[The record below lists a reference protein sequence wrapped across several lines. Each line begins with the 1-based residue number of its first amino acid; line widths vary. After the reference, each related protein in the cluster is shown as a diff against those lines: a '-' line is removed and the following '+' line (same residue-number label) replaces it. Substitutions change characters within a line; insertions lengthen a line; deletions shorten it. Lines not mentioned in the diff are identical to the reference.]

1 LGFAALNPTYENLF
15 GISNQSGGD
24 TMELTGAML
33 MAAPREKVWQAL
45 NDPNVLVHC
54 IPGCEEVQQVSPVE
68 THTRVL
74 LKMGPVRARFV
85 GKIMMSD
92 VRPAEGCTLDFQ
104 GSGGAAGFARGT
116 SVVTLASEGEGTRLL
131 YSASASVGGKLGQI
145 GGRMIDASAKQMAD
159 QFFSALQAQLAGTP
173 VVEAVQAAPP
183 PDPDLPAEV
192 AEAPQIAPP
201 HQHRPVT
208 ATRIAAP
215 ASAPLMA
222 EGVRALWFCLG
233 ALSTGFGVWLA
244 SQLVH

>member
-1 LGFAALNPTYENLF
+1 
-15 GISNQSGGD
+15 
-24 TMELTGAML
+24 MELTGAML

-54 IPGCEEVQQVSPVE
+54 IPGCEEVQQVSPTE

-85 GKIMMSD
+85 GKILMSD
-92 VRPAEGCTLDFQ
+92 IRPAEGCTLDFQ

-116 SVVTLASEGEGTRLL
+116 SVVTLASEGEGTRLQ
-131 YSASASVGGKLGQI
+131 YSATASVGGKLGQI
-145 GGRMIDASAKQMAD
+145 GGRMIDASAKQMAE

-173 VVEAVQAAPP
+173 VAEAQAAEAQAAEAIRVTPAALPPAEPP
-183 PDPDLPAEV
+183 PPA
-192 AEAPQIAPP
+192 AAPQAAQPAMRPP
-201 HQHRPVT
+201 VS
-208 ATRIAAP
+208 AVKAAAP
-215 ASAPLMA
+215 ASTPLMA

-244 SQLVH
+244 SQLAR